1 MSDLRRF
8 LASRLRLTRATED
21 MYVVEADGTW
31 RRRYKPPR
39 SKKQRRILRKAL
51 AAANIGGL

>member
-8 LASRLRLTRATED
+8 LSSRLRLTRATED
-21 MYVVEADGTW
+21 MYIVDANGAW

-39 SKKQRRILRKAL
+39 SKKQRRVLRKAL
-51 AAANIGGL
+51 AAVGVPT